1 MLTKRLEQQ
10 ELSFTAGG
18 NTKRYSYSGGQ
29 VGDVDKIN
37 SLLPYNSA
45 ITILGI
51 HSNRKQVHTKNLH
64 MNVYSNFIHNCPN
77 LK

>member
-1 MLTKRLEQQ
+1 MLTKGLEQQ
-10 ELSFTAGG
+10 ELSFTPGG
-18 NTKRYSYSGGQ
+18 NTKWYSYSGGQ

-51 HSNRKQVHTKNLH
+51 HSN
-64 MNVYSNFIHNCPN
+64 
-77 LK
+77 